1 MHSLHWP
8 LLYKTWMGIESPSC
22 YPLSLFLSFSA
33 FSLCLSIFPLSLYLF
48 FLSVQRINSLVLCK
62 TPLSSLKSL
71 ELSSEKN
78 KLHVFKLQ
86 MESKL
91 VYSKGRAAQDEECP
105 ELSVKD
111 KVFDNRFSVSVSSC
125 VNVQCQKILSLH

>member
-1 MHSLHWP
+1 MHWP

-22 YPLSLFLSFSA
+22 YPLS
-33 FSLCLSIFPLSLYLF
+33 FSLSLSLCILSLFVYLSSLSLYFF

-86 MESKL
+86 MDSKL